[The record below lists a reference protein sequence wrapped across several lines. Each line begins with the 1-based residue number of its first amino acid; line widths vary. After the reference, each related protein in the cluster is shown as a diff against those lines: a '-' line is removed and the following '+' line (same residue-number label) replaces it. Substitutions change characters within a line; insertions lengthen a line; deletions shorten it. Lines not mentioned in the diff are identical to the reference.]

1 MKREDLTGR
10 VFGRLTVLAY
20 SHTQAHPP
28 PTGDKIMTYSMQDFD
43 KQATD
48 SGTVFK
54 FRVPGD
60 FVPRLHAYAR
70 SKGLS
75 SSALVRMLI
84 LAELDRASHSSN
96 TEPST

>member
-1 MKREDLTGR
+1 
-10 VFGRLTVLAY
+10 
-20 SHTQAHPP
+20 
-28 PTGDKIMTYSMQDFD
+28 MTYSMLDFG
-43 KQATD
+43 KHD
-48 SGTVFK
+48 SDSYTAFK
-54 FRVPGD
+54 FRVPSD